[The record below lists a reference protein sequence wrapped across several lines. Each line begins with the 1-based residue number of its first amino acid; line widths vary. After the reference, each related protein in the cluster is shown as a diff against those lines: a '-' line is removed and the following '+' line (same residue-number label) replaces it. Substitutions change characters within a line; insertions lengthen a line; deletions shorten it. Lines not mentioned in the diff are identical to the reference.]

1 MFAANEARVFNVRME
16 LAFLRLRFGFMG
28 INGGI
33 WCESAS
39 RAVAV
44 VDEGQASHPAVVV
57 AGGTVMNASD

>member
-1 MFAANEARVFNVRME
+1 
-16 LAFLRLRFGFMG
+16 MG

-33 WCESAS
+33 WCQSAC
-39 RAVAV
+39 RAVVV